1 MRRVGRRRN
10 TKQRWIIVGVLSA
23 LFIFSTG
30 YALLATR
37 LNIRG
42 TSNISSDLSIYI
54 SDIQETALYH
64 ATTNTAEI
72 GSDRLSANFDV
83 SLEMPGSY
91 AEYTVTVKNDSN
103 FNVKLSIGND
113 SIWDYINY
121 EEEPYEI
128 YFSTNGI
135 TEGEILEAGETV
147 DFILRADFDINATS
161 IPTINHKDIWL
172 QLNYEQVS
180 GETSIPTED
189 SCFVIDGGN
198 NTILEYNCNDTDIII
213 PRTVNGYPMH
223 EIQPNAFAS
232 KNLTSVV
239 IPDSIT
245 TIGGT
250 AFANNNL
257 TEVTI
262 PNSVTSMGSGAFSY
276 NPIEKLTLS
285 RNLTTIPEDA
295 FYGSNLTEITIY
307 EQVTSIGKNA
317 FGGLTGTVEVSNRPA
332 LGFNWCEIFSFD
344 DLGPNN
350 YNEDDCRMPAGVL
363 GVNGLN
369 VYISEY

>member
-54 SDIQETALYH
+54 SDIQETTLYH

-91 AEYTVTVKNDSN
+91 AEYTITVKNDSN
-103 FNVKLSIGND
+103 FNVKLSIGNN
-113 SIWDYINY
+113 SFWDGINY

-180 GETSIPTED
+180 GEASIPTED
-189 SCFVIDGGN
+189 SCFAIDGAN
-198 NTILEYNCNDTDIII
+198 NVILEYNCNDTDIII
-213 PRTVNGYPMH
+213 PRTVNGYPIH

-232 KNLTSVV
+232 ENLTSVV

-245 TIGGT
+245 TIGAT